1 MAVET
6 TPLSYSIREKMNFD
20 GRIALITG
28 ASRGIGKAIALGLAE
43 FGAHVIITARNA
55 EPLEETAHQI
65 NSTGGKA
72 TPIVCHSARS
82 KDVTFLFERVRND
95 FGRLDIL
102 VNNSATNPY
111 FGPILEATEAVF
123 DKTFE
128 VNCKGYFLIAQ
139 QAGKMMV
146 SQGKGV
152 IINIASIEGLQPSPF
167 MGIYSMTKSA
177 VIMLTK
183 VLARELGPA
192 GVRCNA
198 VCPGLTETRFASVLV
213 DTPEIRERYVQSTP
227 LGRHAQPEEIAGAV
241 IYLASD
247 SASYTNGAILVCDG
261 GKTA

>member
-1 MAVET
+1 MAIET
-6 TPLSYSIREKMNFD
+6 QPNTYSIREKMSFD
-20 GRIALITG
+20 GRVALITG
-28 ASRGIGKAIALGLAE
+28 ASRGIGKAIAVGFAE
-43 FGAHVIITARNA
+43 LGAHVIITARNA
-55 EPLEETAHQI
+55 GPLEETANEI
-65 NSTGGKA
+65 NANIGKA
-72 TPIVCHSARS
+72 TPFVCHSARS
-82 KDVTFLFERVRND
+82 NDITRLFDYIRNEV
-95 FGRLDIL
+95 GRLDIL

-111 FGPILEATEAVF
+111 FGPILEATETVF

-128 VNCKGYFLIAQ
+128 VNCKGYFLMSQ
-139 QAGKMMV
+139 QAGKIMV

-152 IINIASIEGLQPSPF
+152 IINIASIEGLHPSPF

-213 DTPEIRERYVQSTP
+213 DTPEIRGRYVQTTP
-227 LGRHAQPEEIAGAV
+227 LGRHAQPEEIVGAV

-261 GKTA
+261 GKTV

>member
-1 MAVET
+1 MAIET
-6 TPLSYSIREKMNFD
+6 VPLNFSIREKLSFD
-20 GRIALITG
+20 GRIAFVTG
-28 ASRGIGKAIALGLAE
+28 ASRGIGKAIAFALAE
-43 FGAHVIITARNA
+43 LGAHVIITARNA
-55 EPLEETAHQI
+55 GPLEETANEI
-65 NSTGGKA
+65 NASIGKA
-72 TPIVCHSARS
+72 TPIPCHSARS
-82 KDVTFLFERVRND
+82 ADVANLFERIRNE

-111 FGPILEATEAVF
+111 FGPILEATEVVF

-128 VNCKGYFLIAQ
+128 VNCKGYFLVAQ
-139 QAGKMMV
+139 QAGKIMV

-213 DTPEIRERYVQSTP
+213 ETPEIRERYTQSTP

-241 IYLASD
+241 VYLASD

>member
-1 MAVET
+1 MSTDVI
-6 TPLSYSIREKMNFD
+6 PLNISIREKLNFD
-20 GRIALITG
+20 GKIALITG
-28 ASRGIGKAIALGLAE
+28 ASRGIGKSIAFALAE
-43 FGAHVIITARNA
+43 LGAHVIITARNIG
-55 EPLEETAHQI
+55 PLEKTANEI
-65 NSTGGKA
+65 NSIGGKA
-72 TPIVCHSARS
+72 TPITCHSARNTE
-82 KDVTFLFERVRND
+82 VNNLFERIRNE

-128 VNCKGYFLIAQ
+128 VNCKGYFLMAQ
-139 QAGKMMV
+139 QAGKIMV
-146 SQGKGV
+146 SQQKGV
-152 IINIASIEGLQPSPF
+152 IINIASIEGLHPSPF

-183 VLARELGPA
+183 VLARELGPC
-192 GVRCNA
+192 GIRCNA

-213 DTPEIRERYVQSTP
+213 ETQEIRERYVQTTP
-227 LGRHAQPEEIAGAV
+227 LGRHAQPDEIAGAV
-241 IYLASD
+241 VYLASD